1 MNHVSGSAINPPW
14 PMGVAANSATAMAD
28 RKSLNVIGLMLGA
41 ATMMVMMVGAF
52 VVSDHVSGR
61 LHLESGSGVK
71 PVLSRTLN
79 SILRIN
85 ATLPSFGR

>member
-1 MNHVSGSAINPPW
+1 
-14 PMGVAANSATAMAD
+14 
-28 RKSLNVIGLMLGA
+28 MLGA
-41 ATMMVMMVGAF
+41 ATMMVMMVGTF